1 ALLEDARRARPA
13 REAGAEDRLCGLDG
27 ALDRAAPALRGVGE
41 PQGGGPAEVRHAGC
55 DRGLTVGRCTDIVTG
70 DATKRRPLCCFGYVT
85 PYWPY
90 GYRRGSNAAG
100 TPAKRPIDPAV

>member
-1 ALLEDARRARPA
+1 PRRARPA

-85 PYWPY
+85 SLLAVHLPT
-90 GYRRGSNAAG
+90 GIQRSGHASKAAY
-100 TPAKRPIDPAV
+100 